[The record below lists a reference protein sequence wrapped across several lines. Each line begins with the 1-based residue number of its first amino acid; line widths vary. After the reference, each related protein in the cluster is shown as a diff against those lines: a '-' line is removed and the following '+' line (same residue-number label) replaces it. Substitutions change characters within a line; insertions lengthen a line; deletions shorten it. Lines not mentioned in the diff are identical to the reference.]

1 MAWLFLLA
9 YTSSGLAGLIYQV
22 SWTRLLTLFLGH
34 STAAASSVVAAFLGG
49 LALGAAIGGRVAP
62 GLRPR
67 QALIGYVL
75 LEVAVGIFA
84 FVLPYELTGLTP
96 ILRWAYADGSPG
108 ALFAAVRVASCV
120 VLVLIP
126 ATALG
131 ATFPLAIRWFA
142 SDAVNRAWSTSLL
155 YTLNTIGAAT
165 GALLAGF
172 WLIPTF
178 GLSGTTIVA
187 IAGSGIAACAAGA
200 LVWSHSSPRH
210 RRISNGADDVVPARY
225 KRGKKQPPRV
235 LAATEAST
243 PRSLVPMVAL
253 GISGFA
259 ALIHEIAWTRVLTLV
274 LGPTIYAFAATLA
287 AVIFGIAVGSG
298 LGAVLVARSRRV
310 AVWLSL
316 TLTGAAATASLTSS
330 LAGGAV
336 PRLVARQVA
345 SGSLT
350 FDQMLIQGLF
360 LAAALIL
367 PTTMCLGAAFPLAL
381 RLVDDPLRAAER
393 RFSVLYALNTIGA
406 VLGSLAAGFVLI
418 PRLGL
423 QYTMTVVSSGLVVAA
438 LVVAVWAGLTSADRM
453 RSILASGLATLIIA
467 LSPSWDRALLAS
479 GVYLYAP
486 FVPKDLDL
494 ETQLKAGTL
503 LYYREGAVA
512 TVSVKRLTGTTSLA
526 VDGKTDASNRG
537 DMLTQKLIAHLP
549 LLLHENP
556 REVAIVGLG
565 SGVTVGSAL
574 RHPISRADVIELSRE
589 VVEASQHFVSENH
602 DALRDPRTHL
612 IVGDGRSHLV
622 LSSRQYDVVI
632 SEPSN
637 PWIAGVASLF
647 TREFFQT
654 VRDRLA
660 PGGIVCQWANTYNIS
675 DADLRAIVATFR
687 SVFPDAT
694 AWLVGGDD
702 LLLLA
707 SNAPIGPRL
716 TNIERH
722 WARHGVTDDLALVGA
737 VEPFA
742 IWSLF
747 VGGPEELARYS
758 TGSSIL
764 TDDRMSLEFSAPR
777 EIHRRDVAGNIA
789 ALAPPASEGVIQ
801 GPAIVRNAIA
811 TATAAQWRNRGL
823 MMAKRDAHTTAF
835 NDYVRALTLDP
846 SDAQAL
852 DGFVRSAVL
861 MRRAGDALS
870 WFTTLTADRSP
881 APLTL
886 VARSKLLAATGS
898 AEEALEV
905 ARRASRGEPVTAEAF
920 EQVATLLADAGDTV
934 RLDATVEGLRQ
945 IAPHRASSSYF
956 AAVSAFLRGRADE
969 AVTLAEEAIALD
981 SSFAPVYDLLGAA
994 KTKLGQDHA
1003 ARAAFE
1009 TSLRFDSHDST
1020 AYTNLGLL
1028 ELAGGNRESARN
1040 YFAEALWLNPDS
1052 ATAREGLRRVS
1063 QR

>member
-1 MAWLFLLA
+1 LAWLFLLA
-9 YTSSGLAGLIYQV
+9 YTCSGLAGLVYQV
-22 SWTRLLTLFLGH
+22 SWTRLLTLYLGH

-62 GLRPR
+62 GLRPG
-67 QALIGYVL
+67 QALIGYAL

-84 FVLPYELTGLTP
+84 FVLPYELNGLTP

-108 ALFAAVRVASCV
+108 ALFSAVRVASCV
-120 VLVLIP
+120 VLVLVP

-155 YTLNTIGAAT
+155 YTLNTIGAAA

-200 LVWSHSSPRH
+200 LVWSHSSLRR
-210 RRISNGADDVVPARY
+210 RRISNVDTDVVPARNN
-225 KRGKKQPPRV
+225 RGKKLPPSA
-235 LAATEAST
+235 LAATEGSD

-259 ALIHEIAWTRVLTLV
+259 ALTHEIAWTRVLTLV

-287 AVIFGIAVGSG
+287 AVILGIAVGSG
-298 LGAVLVARSRRV
+298 LGAVLVARSRHV

-316 TLTGAAATASLTSS
+316 TLTVAAATASLTSA

-345 SGSLT
+345 SGLT

-381 RLVDDPLRAAER
+381 RLIDDPLRAAER
-393 RFSVLYALNTIGA
+393 RFSVLYSLNTIGA
-406 VLGSLAAGFVLI
+406 VLGSLTAGFVLI

-423 QYTMTVVSSGLVVAA
+423 QHTMTVVSLGLVIAA

-453 RSILASGLATLIIA
+453 RSLLASGLATLIIA

-503 LYYREGAVA
+503 LYYGEGAVA
-512 TVSVKRLTGTTSLA
+512 TVSVKRLTGTTTLA

-556 REVAIVGLG
+556 RDVAIVGLG

-589 VVEASQHFVSENH
+589 VVEASQHFVFENH

-675 DADLRAIVATFR
+675 DADLRAVVATFR

-716 TNIERH
+716 NHIERH
-722 WARHGVTDDLALVGA
+722 WARHGVAVDLALVGA

-747 VGGPEELARYS
+747 VGGPEELARYA

-777 EIHRRDVAGNIA
+777 EIHRRDGAGNIA
-789 ALAPPASEGVIQ
+789 ALAPPASEGGIQ

-811 TATAAQWRNRGL
+811 SATAAQWRNRGL

-846 SDAQAL
+846 SDVQAL

-870 WFTTLTADRSP
+870 EFTTLTADRSL

-905 ARRASRGEPVTAEAF
+905 ARRASRAEPVITEAL

-945 IAPHRASSSYF
+945 IAPHKASSSYF

-981 SSFAPVYDLLGAA
+981 PSFAPVYDLLGAA
-994 KTKLGQDHA
+994 KTKLGQNHA

-1028 ELAGGNRESARN
+1028 ELAGGNRDSARN

-1052 ATAREGLRRVS
+1052 TTAREGLRRAS